1 MFSLGAFLLR
11 GGNTIEQGKELVTM
25 DKNCFRIAGSACLL
39 TASVLFGQTP
49 GTPPTPA
56 QRIAN
61 QVSRLT
67 TLLGLTSA
75 QQTQATAIWT
85 QEQTALSGVRDSMR
99 TAHTALETAV
109 EANDTAIIA
118 AQATQIGELTTQAIS
133 ARATAEAAF
142 YAILTADQQ
151 TKFKQLR
158 GGPGGFG
165 GHGPGHGPGGPGGPP
180 PMQ

>member
-1 MFSLGAFLLR
+1 M
-11 GGNTIEQGKELVTM
+11 
-25 DKNCFRIAGSACLL
+25 AGIGFLL
-39 TASVLFGQTP
+39 TAGILFGQTA

-67 TLLGLTSA
+67 TLLSLNSA

-85 QEQTALSGVRDSMR
+85 QEQTALSGVRDNMR
-99 TAHTALETAV
+99 TAHTALKTAI
-109 EANDTAIIA
+109 EANDTATIA
-118 AQATQIGELTTQAIS
+118 AQATQIGELTTQEIS

-165 GHGPGHGPGGPGGPP
+165 GHGPGGPGGPGGPP

>member
-1 MFSLGAFLLR
+1 
-11 GGNTIEQGKELVTM
+11 M
-25 DKNCFRIAGSACLL
+25 DKNCFQIAGFYLLL

-49 GTPPTPA
+49 GTSPTPA
-56 QRIAN
+56 QRIAH

-67 TLLGLTSA
+67 TLLSLTSA

-99 TAHTALETAV
+99 AAHTALETAV
-109 EANDTAIIA
+109 EANDTASIA
-118 AQATQIGELTTQAIS
+118 AQAAQIGELTGQEVS

-151 TKFKQLR
+151 TKFKQLP

-165 GHGPGHGPGGPGGPP
+165 GHGPGRAPGGPGGPP